1 MPAHLRTVIQRC
13 LAKDPAHRY
22 QSARELYAAL
32 ETAIS
37 TDPLVTSAEAARQ
50 RSRRWAIA
58 IAGVGALT
66 VVLVLALSWYWRW
79 RGNSLT
85 PPRIA
90 SIAVLPLGESVR
102 RLRTGIFRRRYDRST
117 DRRFLQDPLAP
128 GDIAHFRHAV
138 QEDSKTSAGDRVG
151 AKRGCRRRR
160 VGCAVR
166 RSSAHQRQTYSRR
179 NRGNPL
185 GRDLRA
191 RPSRHP
197 RRYRARWPGPS
208 PGRSTL
214 LSSPQELAQL
224 NDARSVDPQV
234 YQLYLQGNVL
244 SNQASSEQRLRQA
257 IQYLE
262 QAISKDP
269 SFAPA
274 HAALAESWF
283 FLSSWYIHPR
293 EAMPKVRA
301 AAQKALQLDDGLAEA
316 HASMG
321 LVHMFYDYDWTTAEK
336 EFRRAIEL
344 NPSSVEGRQGLSRYF
359 SAVERHDEAIAE
371 VKKALEIDPRSLR
384 IRWRAM
390 FTHLLA
396 RRNDDAIEQARRAL
410 EIEPNFAMALAAQGL
425 AYAEKR
431 QFQEAVAHLEAA
443 AHKERTPTML
453 GFLAHVKAAG
463 GWRREAGE
471 TRPRP
476 RITRD
481 TALHLSLRGRHCICQ
496 PWQSGPGFRVS
507 AQGHGRSG
515 RLHGLVASRTLD
527 GFDSFRSAIQSVAR
541 GSGTYIRPKMLLALR
556 AHPQRGSASLVRVN
570 IPEPANRNETLV
582 SRHSGTG

>member
-1 MPAHLRTVIQRC
+1 
-13 LAKDPAHRY
+13 
-22 QSARELYAAL
+22 
-32 ETAIS
+32 
-37 TDPLVTSAEAARQ
+37 
-50 RSRRWAIA
+50 
-58 IAGVGALT
+58 
-66 VVLVLALSWYWRW
+66 VLVLALSWYWRW

-90 SIAVLPLGESVR
+90 SIAVLPLENLSGDSEQEFFADGMTDQLIADFSKIRSLRVTSRTSVMQYKKTR
-102 RLRTGIFRRRYDRST
+102 KRV
-117 DRRFLQDPLAP
+117 PE
-128 GDIAHFRHAV
+128 IALELNADAV
-138 QEDSKTSAGDRVG
+138 VEGSVVQSGDRVRIN
-151 AKRGCRRRR
+151 AKLIRAATDETLW
-160 VGCAVR
+160 VG
-166 RSSAHQRQTYSRR
+166 TYE
-179 NRGNPL
+179 
-185 GRDLRA
+185 RDLRDILALQSEVA
-191 RPSRHP
+191 RAV
-197 RRYRARWPGPS
+197 ARQINL
-208 PGRSTL
+208 TL
-214 LSSPQELAQL
+214 SPQELAQL

-301 AAQKALQLDDGLAEA
+301 AAQKALQLDNGLAEA

-321 LVHMFYDYDWTTAEK
+321 LVHMFYDYDWTAAEK

-396 RRNDDAIEQARRAL
+396 RRNDDAIEHARRAL

-453 GFLAHVKAAG
+453 GFLAHVKAAAG
-463 GWRREAGE
+463 RRREAE
-471 TRPRP
+471 KLVQDLESLATRRYICPYEVA
-476 RITRD
+476 TAYASLGNRD
-481 TALHLSLRGRHCICQ
+481 RAFEYLHKGMDDRADCMA
-496 PWQSGPGFRVS
+496 W
-507 AQGHGRSG
+507 
-515 RLHGLVASRTLD
+515 
-527 GFDSFRSAIQSVAR
+527 
-541 GSGTYIRPKMLLALR
+541 LR
-556 AHPQRGSASLVRVN
+556 AEPWMDSIRSDPRYNRLLEEVGLHPSQDAPSPAGASPQR
-570 IPEPANRNETLV
+570 
-582 SRHSGTG
+582 

>member
-1 MPAHLRTVIQRC
+1 M
-13 LAKDPAHRY
+13 
-22 QSARELYAAL
+22 
-32 ETAIS
+32 
-37 TDPLVTSAEAARQ
+37 
-50 RSRRWAIA
+50 
-58 IAGVGALT
+58 
-66 VVLVLALSWYWRW
+66 
-79 RGNSLT
+79 T

-166 RSSAHQRQTYSRR
+166 RSSTHQRQTYSRR

-208 PGRSTL
+208 PDRSTL

-269 SFAPA
+269 NFAPA

-453 GFLAHVKAAG
+453 GFLAHVKAAARMASG
-463 GWRREAGE
+463 GPRNSSKTSNRSRHSATSVL
-471 TRPRP
+471 TRSPLHMPALAIGTGLSSICTRAWTIGP
-476 RITRD
+476 TAWPGCEQNPGWIRFVPIRD
-481 TALHLSLRGRHCICQ
+481 TIGC
-496 PWQSGPGFRVS
+496 
-507 AQGHGRSG
+507 
-515 RLHGLVASRTLD
+515 SRKWD
-527 GFDSFRSAIQSVAR
+527 
-541 GSGTYIRPKMLLALR
+541 YIRPKMLLALR